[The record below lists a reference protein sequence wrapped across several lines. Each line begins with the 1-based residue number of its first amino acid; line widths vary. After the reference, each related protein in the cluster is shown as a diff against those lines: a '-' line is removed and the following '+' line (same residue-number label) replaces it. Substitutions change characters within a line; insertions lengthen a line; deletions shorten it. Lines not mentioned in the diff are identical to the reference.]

1 MGVPAQFLVWEF
13 ALRVIFL
20 KKFYQWSYIYLKHF
34 DCETCFFFFVL
45 VIFEGYKKQ
54 KWTNV
59 GPFYVTSFT
68 GREGDWTFQPCYFW
82 FSFSNPGWMDEWA
95 RESSFGVALSRIFH
109 EKHCTPSLSLK
120 KIFHVRDVWECKT
133 WIPSPLYTP
142 LVKKKKKKILES
154 GFMNWTISWFFCF
167 LKQDGPSEIILCRL
181 LLNRLPSLYY
191 LQCTHLLIVSSC
203 VLDEESRHLVSM

>member
-1 MGVPAQFLVWEF
+1 M
-13 ALRVIFL
+13 
-20 KKFYQWSYIYLKHF
+20 KHV
-34 DCETCFFFFVL
+34 FFFFVL
-45 VIFEGYKKQ
+45 VIFEGYKKNKQ

-82 FSFSNPGWMDEWA
+82 FSFSNPEWTDEWA
-95 RESSFGVALSRIFH
+95 RESSFGVALSQIFH

-120 KIFHVRDVWECKT
+120 ESSMWETCGSVKLESLLPFT
-133 WIPSPLYTP
+133 HLWL
-142 LVKKKKKKILES
+142 KKKKNEINS
-154 GFMNWTISWFFCF
+154 GVWFYELNHFLLSCF
-167 LKQDGPSEIILCRL
+167 LRQDGPSEIILCRL